1 MSSATLRPGISLGL
15 YPEKSRDKK
24 SPINSARKPWA
35 SPLSKSKLRSVARDV
50 GSAGER
56 LVNLDSNTLRQELQ
70 DIRYQLVTHGLE
82 DDLIISAFALVR
94 EFSSRTLSM
103 KHHDVQV
110 MGGWAMIHGAI
121 AEMETGEGKT
131 LTATLAAA
139 TAALAKIPVHVVT
152 VNDYLAQRDATSMHV
167 LYRALGLS
175 VGCATQ
181 TTPENERRVAY
192 NRDVTYCSNKQ
203 LAFDYLRDRIKL
215 KAGGSRLHH
224 LLAQLGEQNDASQGT
239 FLRGLCF
246 AIVDE
251 ADSVLVDEAKTPLV
265 IAKDVQQEDEEKTY
279 RRALALARTLING
292 VDFNIDAKR
301 RTVIITEHGRDKLS
315 VLTVSLGGVWHAA
328 QQREHLVRTAL
339 EAQSLYRR
347 DEQYLVRDGKIEIV
361 DESTGRTMADRA
373 WQNGLHQMVEL
384 KEHCA
389 MTGQRETL
397 AQLTYQRFFRRYLL
411 LGGMSGTV
419 RELDCE
425 LRSVYGLQT
434 VTIPTHKPCLRQTLG
449 TRVFAN
455 RSEKYRALAARAY
468 KIHKLGRPILIGTR
482 TVEDSDRISKML
494 AKLGLAHSVLNARQD
509 KNEAEIV
516 AKAGEKGSITVATNM
531 AGRGTDIKLGPDV
544 EKLGGLHVICMELN
558 DARRIDRQLHGRC
571 ARQGDPGSVETLLS
585 LDDRDAKTVYP
596 QWLNR
601 GLRRGINKGLLPN
614 WFLAGMLRL
623 PQYLQERHNAT
634 LRRALL
640 KVDEQIGKY
649 LAFSGKQE

>member
-1 MSSATLRPGISLGL
+1 MSSSILRPGISLGL
-15 YPEKSRDKK
+15 YPEKSRDLKTSK
-24 SPINSARKPWA
+24 ISAHKPWT
-35 SPLSKSKLRSVARDV
+35 PQLSRAKLRNVARDV

-70 DIRYQLVTHGLE
+70 DIRYELVTHGLE

-94 EFSSRTLSM
+94 EFSSRTLNM

-139 TAALAKIPVHVVT
+139 TAALAKIPVHVIT
-152 VNDYLAQRDATSMHV
+152 VNDYLAQRDAASMHV

-175 VGCATQ
+175 VGCVTQ

-192 NRDVTYCSNKQ
+192 DRDVTYCSNKQ

-224 LLAQLGEQNDASQGT
+224 LLAQLGEQSGASEGT

-292 VDFNIDAKR
+292 VDFSIDTKR
-301 RTVIITEHGRDKLS
+301 RVAIMTEHGRDKLS

-328 QQREHLVRTAL
+328 QRREHLVKTAL
-339 EAQSLYRR
+339 EAQALYQR
-347 DEQYLVRDGKIEIV
+347 DQHYLVRDGKIEIV
-361 DESTGRTMADRA
+361 DESTGRTTADRA
-373 WQNGLHQMVEL
+373 WQNGLHQMIEL
-384 KEHCA
+384 KERCP

-397 AQLTYQRFFRRYLL
+397 AQITYQRFFRRYLL

-419 RELDCE
+419 RELDRE
-425 LRSVYGLQT
+425 LRSVYGLRT
-434 VTIPTHKPCLRQTLG
+434 VVIPTHKPCLRKSSG

-455 RSEKYRALAARAY
+455 RSAKYRALAARAH
-468 KIHKLGRPILIGTR
+468 KIHQLGRPILIGTR
-482 TVEDSDRISKML
+482 TVEDSDLISAML
-494 AKLGLAHSVLNARQD
+494 TKLGLPHHVLNARQD
-509 KNEAEIV
+509 KNEAEII
-516 AKAGEKGSITVATNM
+516 AKAGETGSITVATNM
-531 AGRGTDIKLGPDV
+531 AGRGTDIKLGRDV

-585 LDDRDAKTVYP
+585 LDDRDARTMYP
-596 QWLNR
+596 QWLIR
-601 GLRRGINKGLLPN
+601 GLRKGINKGVLPN
-614 WFLAGMLRL
+614 WLLARLLRL